1 MKTNITKSID
11 EYIQN
16 FPEEVQSVLQKIRK
30 TIQKEAPEATETISY
45 AIPTFVQNG
54 NLLHFAAFSKHIG
67 FYALPSGNQAFQK
80 EISRYKSGKGSI
92 QFPLNEPIP
101 YPLIKKIVKFRVAE
115 NLEKTKKK
123 VSKKKSPIQKKK
135 SKPNRK

>member
-1 MKTNITKSID
+1 MKSKIPKSID
-11 EYIQN
+11 EYIEN
-16 FPEEVQSVLQKIRK
+16 FPKEVQLVLQKIRK
-30 TIQKEAPEATETISY
+30 TIQKEAPNATETISY

-80 EISRYKSGKGSI
+80 EISKYKFGKGSI

-101 YPLIKKIVKFRVAE
+101 YPLIKKIVKFRVDE
-115 NLEKTKKK
+115 NLEKVNKK
-123 VSKKKSPIQKKK
+123 VSKKKIQVQKKK
-135 SKPNRK
+135 S